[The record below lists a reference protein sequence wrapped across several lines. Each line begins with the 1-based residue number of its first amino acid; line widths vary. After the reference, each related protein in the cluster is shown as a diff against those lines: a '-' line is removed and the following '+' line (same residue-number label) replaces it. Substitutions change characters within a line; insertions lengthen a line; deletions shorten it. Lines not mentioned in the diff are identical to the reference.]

1 MGIYICAALREMD
14 MTLPQ
19 VLEALIFAAPKPLP
33 TADLLAAVQA
43 AGASSENEVA
53 QHYANITEGG
63 VLEALELLQASLE
76 EGGRSFRL
84 MEQAA
89 GWGFVTRGEF
99 APWVRQLYPDLK
111 PTRLSG
117 PAMETLAIIAYRQ
130 PVTRADI
137 EAVRG
142 VAVDGVM
149 QVLLDRSL
157 VRIAGRADLPGRPLL
172 YSTTDYFLEH
182 FGLKSTQDLP
192 NSSELAR
199 IPLPKA
205 AVDEERLAKHREKQ
219 EREPELPLDL
229 QPTEGSAPGGEG
241 GAEGVDRDGGASGE
255 DLVQSPVAVSESV
268 SPSLEEGSS
277 FAENSGSVSDEASGL
292 AGHAEGQD
300 QNDVSNGGT
309 YDADVSLQGE
319 VSAVREET
327 LPEMPASGGLAP
339 QEQATSSP
347 SVEDSPEDIFPTH
360 S

>member
-1 MGIYICAALREMD
+1 

-33 TADLLAAVQA
+33 TADLIAAVQA
-43 AGASSENEVA
+43 AGASSESEIA
-53 QHYANITEGG
+53 QQYAGVSEGS
-63 VLEALELLQASLE
+63 VLGALEELQHSLE
-76 EGGRSFRL
+76 QGGRSFRL

-157 VRIAGRADLPGRPLL
+157 VRISGRADLPGRPLL
-172 YSTTDYFLEH
+172 YATTGYFLEH

-199 IPLPKA
+199 ISLPKPVLA
-205 AVDEERLAKHREKQ
+205 EERSAKQKEKD

-229 QPTEGSAPGGEG
+229 TP
-241 GAEGVDRDGGASGE
+241 SGE
-255 DLVQSPVAVSESV
+255 AVPASEVAVDDVEVESG
-268 SPSLEEGSS
+268 PAGTGALEETPDFS
-277 FAENSGSVSDEASGL
+277 AAGSVIETSSGVSSGWGADDAGDSAEQAECADSTDMPVVDGDDSEASPR
-292 AGHAEGQD
+292 EEIS
-300 QNDVSNGGT
+300 V
-309 YDADVSLQGE
+309 
-319 VSAVREET
+319 VREET
-327 LPEMPASGGLAP
+327 LSDTPASSGREP
-339 QEQATSSP
+339 CEQSTSPTSGEGQA
-347 SVEDSPEDIFPTH
+347 EDNFQSHP
-360 S
+360 